1 MASKV
6 SKRKT
11 VSYDKYGYYFVI
23 PFIAAFLIFQL
34 YPIIYTINLSFTG
47 LAGWD
52 TTYEYIQLDNYIS
65 LMNNKLFWNALKN
78 TVIIWGMNF
87 VPQMGISLLLAS
99 WFTSV
104 KVKVRGRGAYK
115 VLFYFPGIITAA
127 SVAILFRALESYP
140 TGPINSILLNF
151 GILSA
156 PFEFLQS
163 EMAARASVA
172 FMQFWMYY
180 GGTMIMLI
188 AGILAIDTSLY
199 EAAMIDGATDKKIFT
214 KITLP
219 LIKPIMLYVL
229 VTSLIGGFQIFDIP
243 FLFTGGGP
251 DNSTM
256 TIAMYIYYQAFTGGR
271 NFGIAAAAAVI
282 LLIIIATLSACLFRF
297 FQDDN

>member
-1 MASKV
+1 MAGKIN
-6 SKRKT
+6 KKKT
-11 VSYDKYGYYFVI
+11 VSYDKYGYYFVL
-23 PFIAAFLIFQL
+23 PFIIAFLLFQL
-34 YPIIYTINLSFTG
+34 YPIVYTINLSFTG

-52 TTYEYIQLDNYIS
+52 TTYEYIKLDNYTY
-65 LMNNKLFWNALKN
+65 LLNNKLFWNSLKN
-78 TVIIWGMNF
+78 TVIIWSMNF
-87 VPQMGISLLLAS
+87 IPQIGVALLLAA

-104 KVKVRGRGAYK
+104 KIKVRGKGLYK

-127 SVAILFRALESYP
+127 SVAILFRALENYP
-140 TGPINSILLNF
+140 TGPINSILLNL
-151 GILSA
+151 GILSQ

-163 EMAARASVA
+163 KMAARASVA

-180 GGTMIMLI
+180 GSTMIMLI

-199 EAAMIDGATDKKIFT
+199 EAAMIDGANDKVIFR

-251 DNSTM
+251 DNSIQ
-256 TIAMYIYYQAFTGGR
+256 TIAMYIYYQAFTSGR
-271 NFGIAAAAAVI
+271 NFGIASAAAVI
-282 LLIIIATLSACLFRF
+282 LLIIIALLSACIFKFL
-297 FQDDN
+297 QEDK